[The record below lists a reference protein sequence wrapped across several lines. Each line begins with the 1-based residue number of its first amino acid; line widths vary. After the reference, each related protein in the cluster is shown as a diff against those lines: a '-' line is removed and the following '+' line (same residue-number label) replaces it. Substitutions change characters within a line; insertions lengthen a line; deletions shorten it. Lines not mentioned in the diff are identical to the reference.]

1 MKVEHETKFDR
12 TEMNMIRWVCFK
24 RKNHRAQDHAQSY
37 DASSAAL
44 TSTWPHLR
52 CDVGLDEGEYW
63 KKNCFCVTVLCTI
76 IMVHR
81 RTSSSY
87 RSVDCIG
94 LWPLLALALCFPST
108 SVSSVFMVVYLLVR
122 WAWWYWPLMWL
133 TNHHPWVL
141 WHCWLGHLTR
151 TIVPEM
157 TYDVLSGTLNPTIP
171 YHVAFVWR
179 PLLNASCTGIPM
191 ANEFV
196 NSFTRHQHLLSF
208 LQHRLTSNRI
218 FCRILLRCSLVPVLI
233 FLKM

>member
-1 MKVEHETKFDR
+1 MHSHTMPPPLHLPPLGHIWDVTLVWTKGNIEKKLFLCHSIVYYY
-12 TEMNMIRWVCFK
+12 NG
-24 RKNHRAQDHAQSY
+24 AQTYEQFLQVGRLY
-37 DASSAAL
+37 RAL
-44 TSTWPHLR
+44 T
-52 CDVGLDEGEYW
+52 
-63 KKNCFCVTVLCTI
+63 
-76 IMVHR
+76 
-81 RTSSSY
+81 
-87 RSVDCIG
+87 
-94 LWPLLALALCFPST
+94 LLALALCFPST

-151 TIVPEM
+151 KIVPEM
-157 TYDVLSGTLNPTIP
+157 TYNVLSGTLNPTIP

-191 ANEFV
+191 ANKFV